1 MMLGLLFTSG
11 ILAFTTTQNV
21 FFLLFSLLMTSIL
34 ISSFVNRLML
44 AGLKIRLEL
53 PPHAMAGDPVACTL
67 VIDNSKSWLSSF
79 ALELV
84 GPVGRRFPVPI
95 VPAAGS
101 AKVPVEVVWAHRGVP
116 DPVVVELS
124 TRFPFGFSVR
134 RTRVALKV
142 CSPLYPSI
150 REQSGFRKILEMVQQ
165 RAASAKGVNDP
176 EFNQLRGY
184 QAGDDWRMI
193 AWGKSALGADWVVK
207 ETRASGEGH
216 FVLALKG
223 ASPQFER
230 TVELAAFLIWE
241 LYFQGV
247 DFQFDCEGV
256 LKLVRTKGDAYDVL
270 SWLAEIQPLKV
281 HLSMQIP
288 EVFLIDADSLPG

>member
-1 MMLGLLFTSG
+1 MLGLLFTSG

-44 AGLKIRLEL
+44 AGLEIRLEL

-67 VIDNSKSWLSSF
+67 GIENSKSWLSSF

-84 GPVGRRFPVPI
+84 APVGRRFPVPI

-101 AKVPVEVVWAHRGVP
+101 AKVPVEVIWARRGVP

-134 RTRVALKV
+134 RTRVAV
-142 CSPLYPSI
+142 RVSTPLYPSI
-150 REQSGFRKILEMVQQ
+150 REQPGFREILETARQ

-193 AWGKSALGADWVVK
+193 AWGKSALGTDWVVK
-207 ETRASGEGH
+207 ETKSNGEGH
-216 FVLALKG
+216 FVLALNG
-223 ASPQFER
+223 TSAQFER

-241 LYFQGV
+241 LHFQGV

-270 SWLAEIQPLKV
+270 SWLAEIEPSQVVML
-281 HLSMQIP
+281 HQRP
-288 EVFLIDADSLPG
+288 EVFLIDSHSISG